1 MNEAP
6 NPTAAQQG
14 RDHARAVIV
23 ATTIVA
29 LTCILSCAAVLIVL
43 ILRSAH

>member
-6 NPTAAQQG
+6 ITPAPEKKHDNGRTA
-14 RDHARAVIV
+14 II
-23 ATTIVA
+23 ATTVVV

-43 ILRSAH
+43 ILRQP